1 MREWNVMPGWSC
13 SEDRKETRMG
23 FFCFMEDETVWWNF
37 GGNFFCCHRLYPP
50 TCCSR
55 REPLRRINLSSTFFV
70 CFWLFFHF
78 YFYVVFF
85 YFSLL
90 RMCLEFISAPF
101 TVSRRGT
108 SALARQGIQ
117 LITHS
122 SGGDPSAAHPSADP
136 FTQRGA
142 LLPRCLCSTAPE
154 LFLPVAQPLAQID

>member
-1 MREWNVMPGWSC
+1 MPGWSC

-23 FFCFMEDETVWWNF
+23 FFLFH
-37 GGNFFCCHRLYPP
+37 GGRNRLGGTSSAATAAIHQPAAHAESRSEGL
-50 TCCSR
+50 TCCLPFS
-55 REPLRRINLSSTFFV
+55 
-70 CFWLFFHF
+70 LFLIVFSF
-78 YFYVVFF
+78 LFLCLFFF

-117 LITHS
+117 LITHN
-122 SGGDPSAAHPSADP
+122 SGGDPSSAHPSADP